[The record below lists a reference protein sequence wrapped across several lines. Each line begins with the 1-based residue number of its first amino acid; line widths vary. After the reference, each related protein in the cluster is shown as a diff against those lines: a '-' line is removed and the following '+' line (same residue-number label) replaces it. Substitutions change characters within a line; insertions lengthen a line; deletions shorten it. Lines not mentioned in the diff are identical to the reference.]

1 MAEPGRSSGA
11 VDNYPGWE
19 TVADEHAYPPLT
31 VDDAE
36 GLVRDLQAALTAH
49 YAWIAKFEA
58 MLVCRT
64 RPSRTD
70 LAPDTHLRDDF
81 GRWYRHESTEYLRH
95 NPEFLALG
103 RHHREMHDSARDLA
117 HVVAE
122 GGRIAPPK
130 FRAFQRTV
138 ERFRECVNSVLS
150 EAQKL
155 LRYTDPL
162 TGLATR
168 FAMLPLLDQERE
180 RVARTG
186 EPSSVGMVDLD
197 RFKEVNDTWG
207 HNAGDIVL
215 QEVAHFLLKNVRR
228 YDQVCRYGGE
238 EFVVLLPGTEPRRAK
253 RVLDRLRRGLS
264 RRRIGIGGKNE
275 VSVSASFGI
284 ASLRADKSVMTAI
297 DHADQAMYAAKRAGR
312 NRVRI
317 WPEDDIKGD

>member
-1 MAEPGRSSGA
+1 M
-11 VDNYPGWE
+11 E
-19 TVADEHAYPPLT
+19 TLADEHAFPPLT

-36 GLVRDLQAALTAH
+36 GLVRDLQAALAAH
-49 YAWIAKFEA
+49 YAWIARFEA

-64 RPSRTD
+64 RPQRGD
-70 LAPDTHLRDDF
+70 LAQDAHIKDDF
-81 GRWYRHESTEYLRH
+81 GLWYHNETTEYLRH
-95 NPEFLALG
+95 RPEFLALG
-103 RHHREMHDSARDLA
+103 RYHREMHEVSRDLA
-117 HVVAE
+117 RVVAD
-122 GGRIAPPK
+122 GGRIAPAK
-130 FRAFQRTV
+130 FRAFQRIV
-138 ERFRECVNSVLS
+138 ERFRECVNSVLE

-197 RFKEVNDTWG
+197 HFKQVNDTWG

-264 RRRIGIGGKNE
+264 RRRIGIGDKTE
-275 VSVSASFGI
+275 IAVTASFGI
-284 ASLRADKSVMTAI
+284 AALRAGKSVMAAI

-317 WPEDDIKGD
+317 WAEDDGAGE